1 MDIFAMGAIMAELYT
16 GVPMFPGVNEKDQ
29 LNKIFSVLGCP
40 SKQEWPDGYK
50 LGSSIGIELTKMNG
64 QRL

>member
-29 LNKIFSVLGCP
+29 LNKIFTVLGCP
-40 SKQEWPDGYK
+40 SK
-50 LGSSIGIELTKMNG
+50 
-64 QRL
+64 